1 MITALVIA
9 LVISIVINFVFAAI
23 VKKVCKQNSNL
34 LKECIYS
41 RRAINSLHE
50 EIEQLIS

>member
-9 LVISIVINFVFAAI
+9 LVISVVINFVFAAI
-23 VKKVCKQNSNL
+23 VKNVCKQNNNL
-34 LKECIYS
+34 S
-41 RRAINSLHE
+41 RACRNARLEINSLHE